1 MIRNKIE
8 NLREK
13 LDNLILQNAP
23 YKEIYKVS
31 RELDKYIAE
40 YYKNTEG

>member
-1 MIRNKIE
+1 MLRIKIE
-8 NLREK
+8 TLREK

-23 YKEIYKVS
+23 YDEIYKIS

-40 YYKNTEG
+40 YYRSVEG